1 MNGNLTKDESMGD
14 QQFLHHSVSRD
25 TLALVINRN
34 YFTLDIGF
42 PLKMGILA
50 SLEIIVIPIWIDF
63 KLPKKPAKTE
73 LTMIFFNKLVNG
85 YSISFAKNAA
95 AFFKKAISFS
105 FSASSR
111 RNLLFS
117 SKASVC
123 SCS

>member
-1 MNGNLTKDESMGD
+1 MGD

>member
-1 MNGNLTKDESMGD
+1 MGD

-73 LTMIFFNKLVNG
+73 LAIIFFNKLVNG

-95 AFFKKAISFS
+95 AFL
-105 FSASSR
+105 R
-111 RNLLFS
+111 RLFPS
-117 SKASVC
+117 LSQLVPDVIFYSLQKHLFVLVAEG
-123 SCS
+123 